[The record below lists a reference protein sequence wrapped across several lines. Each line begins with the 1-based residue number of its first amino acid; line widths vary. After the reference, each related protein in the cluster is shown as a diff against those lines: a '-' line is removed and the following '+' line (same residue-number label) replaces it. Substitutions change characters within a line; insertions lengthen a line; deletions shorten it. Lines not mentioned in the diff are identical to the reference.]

1 MKFIALLKKEF
12 RESLVFMVLAMMAF
26 TAITSLAIRDFGL
39 GGGDDYQYYVHNSNY
54 RLFHNSPVNE
64 IGDILMFTSISLGLG
79 LGVLHFWVPLLT
91 RTWAF
96 LLHRSISRTTILFS
110 KILCTALTFA
120 SCLGIPWMWAHWYV
134 NHVKTTGFPPNP
146 QVLWEGWLFIG
157 LGFAMYLGIAL
168 SAMSPAR
175 WYTTRFFGLIFAI
188 FVLCWM
194 FYLSSISAAFSLL
207 LISTVI
213 LLSQLV
219 VTFSHREF

>member
-39 GGGDDYQYYVHNSNY
+39 RGGDDYQYYVRNSNY

-64 IGDILMFTSISLGLG
+64 IGDMLMFASISMGLG

-96 LLHRSISRTTILFS
+96 VVHRPTSKTAILSS
-110 KILCTALTFA
+110 KILCAALA
-120 SCLGIPWMWAHWYV
+120 LVACLGVPWIWAHWYV

-157 LGFAMYLGIAL
+157 LGFAMYLGTAL
-168 SAMSPAR
+168 SAMSSAR
-175 WYTTRFFGLIFAI
+175 WYTTRFLGLISAI

-207 LISTVI
+207 LVSTVI
-213 LLSQLV
+213 LLSQLA
-219 VTFSHREF
+219 VTFSRREF